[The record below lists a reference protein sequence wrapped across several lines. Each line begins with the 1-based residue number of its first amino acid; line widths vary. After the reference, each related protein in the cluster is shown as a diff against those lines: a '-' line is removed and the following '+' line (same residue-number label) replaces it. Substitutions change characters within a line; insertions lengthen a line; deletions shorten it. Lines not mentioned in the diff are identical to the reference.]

1 MLQEF
6 VWTIEVEGNDRLPA
20 GQIVQALEE
29 LGIAPGTWGPSIDSP
44 ETRNRM
50 LLRMPELAWLAVN
63 RSGGRV
69 QVLVTERQQPPDT
82 RAPYAV
88 ANVVAA
94 RDGVLMEVSV
104 TEGMRLCAVGD
115 TVRQGQLLVSGY
127 EDYGLFIRPVC
138 ASAEIY
144 ARTWHTGT
152 VVTPAERLEKRYTG
166 REWKQVTLIVG
177 KKRIKLWGNSSISQQ
192 DCDKMI
198 VEKAV
203 RTSGYAYP
211 LRLETAILR
220 EYVLEPA
227 PAPQVQTEKL
237 LQEAWRRAVQAQML
251 AGRIDATQ
259 ESLLMQGD
267 LCILQAQSDCT
278 ELISRTLP
286 LEAAD

>member
-1 MLQEF
+1 
-6 VWTIEVEGNDRLPA
+6 
-20 GQIVQALEE
+20 
-29 LGIAPGTWGPSIDSP
+29 
-44 ETRNRM
+44 
-50 LLRMPELAWLAVN
+50 
-63 RSGGRV
+63 
-69 QVLVTERQQPPDT
+69 
-82 RAPYAV
+82 
-88 ANVVAA
+88 
-94 RDGVLMEVSV
+94 
-104 TEGMRLCAVGD
+104 
-115 TVRQGQLLVSGY
+115 
-127 EDYGLFIRPVC
+127 
-138 ASAEIY
+138 
-144 ARTWHTGT
+144 
-152 VVTPAERLEKRYTG
+152 
-166 REWKQVTLIVG
+166 
-177 KKRIKLWGNSSISQQ
+177 
-192 DCDKMI
+192 MI

-259 ESLLMQGD
+259 ESLLMQGS